1 MVRIKNK
8 ITKLRWLAQTLWFV
22 LFGHAVLFG
31 ISPFGSSAGTRN
43 IFIPNFTTRFLINSP
58 GYCYLYELQ
67 NAGQG
72 GYKLFYLNIVIPLLI
87 VIILIIILGRIWC
100 GWLCP
105 FGFFQDLISHV
116 RKSARVRY
124 RELPYGLL
132 VSLDRLKYAILFM
145 IVLIVVG
152 ISIPAFGL
160 YYFRSDLALPYC
172 QVCPVRP
179 LYIFYQQLFGFESW
193 STSIPS
199 LGIIILAA
207 VIGTGFIFRRSWC
220 RVCPMGGLL
229 ALFSRRALTT
239 LRKDGDKCIKCRV
252 CLRACPMDIR
262 EVYEEMEKDNISSP
276 ECIHCYR
283 CVELCPEEGCLS
295 VALVNKDIVK
305 SKPMAKK

>member
-1 MVRIKNK
+1 MIVIKNK
-8 ITKLRWLAQTLWFV
+8 ITTSRWVVQLLWFV
-22 LFGHAVLFG
+22 FFAHGILFG
-31 ISPFGSSAGTRN
+31 IPAFGSSATLRN

-58 GYCYLYELQ
+58 GYCYLYEMQ
-67 NAGQG
+67 NAIQG
-72 GYKLFYLNIVIPLLI
+72 GNKLYYLNLIIPFLI
-87 VIILIIILGRIWC
+87 VAIFIIILGRVWC

-105 FGFFQDLISHV
+105 FGFFQDLMSKT
-116 RKSARVRY
+116 RKTAKRSY
-124 RELPYGLL
+124 KELPYSA
-132 VSLDRLKYAILFM
+132 VVILDRFKYALLFL
-145 IVLIVVG
+145 IVLILVG

-193 STSIPS
+193 STSIPIY
-199 LGIIILAA
+199 GIIVLT
-207 VIGTGFIFRRSWC
+207 VVVVTGFVVRRSWC
-220 RVCPMGGLL
+220 RVCPMGALL
-229 ALFSRRALTT
+229 ALFSRRALIT
-239 LRKDGDKCIKCRV
+239 LRKDSDKCIKCRV

-295 VALVNKDIVK
+295 VAVANKDIVK